1 MIFYQGGINISALG
15 GMSRAVHQALCAPG
29 TFVVL
34 VIFIVVYHLLQMGLV
49 GVNLIHIP
57 CTRCHLLL
65 HVSQWRLCGDME
77 YLPFLAADD
86 LGRLRFTVC
95 LSPTASTQHKPPLTQ
110 HLDTS
115 LVHQALCTLAVLV
128 IFIVVYHLQR
138 RDLRCSRLQYMGA
151 L

>member
-1 MIFYQGGINISALG
+1 
-15 GMSRAVHQALCAPG
+15 MSSAVHQALCAPG

-49 GVNLIHIP
+49 GINLIHIP

-77 YLPFLAADD
+77 YLPFLAAND

-95 LSPTASTQHKPPLTQ
+95 LSPTASTQHKSPLLNTLTQ
-110 HLDTS
+110 AWCIKLYVDQ
-115 LVHQALCTLAVLV
+115 VHW
-128 IFIVVYHLQR
+128 
-138 RDLRCSRLQYMGA
+138 QYW
-151 L
+151 